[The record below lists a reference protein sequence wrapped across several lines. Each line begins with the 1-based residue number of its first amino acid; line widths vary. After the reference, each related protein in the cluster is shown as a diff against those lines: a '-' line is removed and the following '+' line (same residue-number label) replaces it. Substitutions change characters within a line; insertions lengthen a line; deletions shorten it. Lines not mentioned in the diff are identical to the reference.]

1 MAKGAMALIAIAVV
15 CSWLIAFQ
23 YGRHYESSARAK
35 ERATL
40 YTVYQ
45 LAKCLRGV
53 NMDNQDYDCEPL
65 DTATMM
71 YVIIGNAMPEGSTW
85 GDYRNA
91 LKKCCV
97 NITKKPNSQNKD
109 QDQ

>member
-45 LAKCLRGV
+45 DGHI
-53 NMDNQDYDCEPL
+53 DI
-65 DTATMM
+65 DTYLLSEDSNHRPIEIVSGPYGTAWRIKGL
-71 YVIIGNAMPEGSTW
+71 Y
-85 GDYRNA
+85 
-91 LKKCCV
+91 
-97 NITKKPNSQNKD
+97 
-109 QDQ
+109 